1 MSRMDHLKAMGRMM
15 DSNRNNSHPTPRCSF
30 DSDRRPSILEGEF
43 FLKIEIERYRSLLS
57 RCRGHLRAC
66 PDADQLVK
74 EIKEVLR

>member
-1 MSRMDHLKAMGRMM
+1 MDHLKAMGRMM

-57 RCRGHLRAC
+57 R
-66 PDADQLVK
+66 
-74 EIKEVLR
+74 